1 MFEEDVVLDSDDE
14 ENALVLPNREDS
26 NSKDAQLQ
34 DDRSNAST
42 PKNQQVKSEPGDDT
56 QPDLHS
62 IGENAKETGTNSPL
76 DSTSQ
81 DSTIK
86 QEKTE
91 AKRDQMESI
100 SVVVN
105 PHVSEHGSR
114 FYIKRR
120 VIVGNVSKFIPQGL
134 LYLQLYAYI
143 LGLGFSHSFTF
154 RQERTWSTSIYT
166 QMDDIC
172 YNSSWRRR
180 HFLFLILCSISSSSK
195 L

>member
-1 MFEEDVVLDSDDE
+1 VFEEDVVLDSDDE

-42 PKNQQVKSEPGDDT
+42 RKNEQVKSEPGDNT
-56 QPDLHS
+56 QHDLHS

-86 QEKTE
+86 EEKTE

-134 LYLQLYAYI
+134 LYL
-143 LGLGFSHSFTF
+143 
-154 RQERTWSTSIYT
+154 
-166 QMDDIC
+166 
-172 YNSSWRRR
+172 
-180 HFLFLILCSISSSSK
+180 
-195 L
+195 